1 MLVLALV
8 VVVVVVVVVLIVV
21 LGVVAVVVVG
31 VVVVVVVPEVAVL
44 SGVPQAELNAKE
56 AMAAPPT
63 TRLASF
69 RNWRLVTGC
78 DSFAPLLPQLLLLFS
93 LDIALHPYMRII
105 KYNTG

>member
-1 MLVLALV
+1 MVVSVGVGVFVVVNVGV
-8 VVVVVVVVVLIVV
+8 VVV
-21 LGVVAVVVVG
+21 

-44 SGVPQAELNAKE
+44 PSEPQAELNAKE

-78 DSFAPLLPQLLLLFS
+78 DSFAPRLPRLLLLFS
-93 LDIALHPYMRII
+93 LDISLLSLYSCFDLLSCPHKVYHLLS
-105 KYNTG
+105 